1 MESNG
6 MIGKRSSGVALAV
19 LVTLLPP
26 APSLAEDAP
35 IQPKIA
41 AHFVEPD
48 KAEIEISR
56 TKSATNADGQPV
68 QVACGKVTVRRDA
81 KNWSS
86 SGFAYVIDDDK
97 LWLSW
102 KSEWL
107 KEPQNMGVVQVL
119 RYCRER

>member
-1 MESNG
+1 
-6 MIGKRSSGVALAV
+6 MIGKRNLVVALAAYAA
-19 LVTLLPP
+19 LLAHGPVR
-26 APSLAEDAP
+26 ANDAP

-41 AHFVEPD
+41 AHFAEPE

-56 TKSATNADGQPV
+56 TKSATNANGEPV
-68 QVACGKVTVRRDA
+68 QVACGKVTIRRDA

-119 RYCRER
+119 RYCREG

>member
-1 MESNG
+1 
-6 MIGKRSSGVALAV
+6 MIGKRNSVIALASFVALLSAG
-19 LVTLLPP
+19 LSRADDT
-26 APSLAEDAP
+26 P

-41 AHFVEPD
+41 AHFVEPE

-56 TKSATNADGQPV
+56 TKSAINADGEPV

-119 RYCRER
+119 RYCREG